1 MLIIVN
7 ALVISFYCLIIVSL
21 NNKNKNKMYTKTRFK
36 NIYKTETSYRVRVMK
51 NGKKYSKNCEK
62 CKDAISFRN
71 EILNSNV

>member
-1 MLIIVN
+1 
-7 ALVISFYCLIIVSL
+7 
-21 NNKNKNKMYTKTRFK
+21 MYTKTRFK

>member
-7 ALVISFYCLIIVSL
+7 ALFISFYCLIIVSL
-21 NNKNKNKMYTKTRFK
+21 NNKIKTKCTQKHVLK